1 MEVITKKTY
10 HSSMKLLIQMF
21 LNIVALLIV
30 LYLPFAFIVNEFNP
44 LEWNIY
50 IRALYVLSYVA
61 VITFGLEQYKKK

>member
-1 MEVITKKTY
+1 
-10 HSSMKLLIQMF
+10 MKLLIQMF